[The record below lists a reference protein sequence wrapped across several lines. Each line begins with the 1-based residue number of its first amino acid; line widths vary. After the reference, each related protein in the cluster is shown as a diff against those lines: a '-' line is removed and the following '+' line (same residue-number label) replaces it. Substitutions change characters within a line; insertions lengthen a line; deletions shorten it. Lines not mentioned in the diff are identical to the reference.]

1 MEGIMETAKAV
12 KTSGFLIKGV
22 TQLINNGTKEQKD
35 GFLSILLDTFG
46 ASLFGN
52 ILQTKERS

>member
-1 MEGIMETAKAV
+1 METAKAV

-35 GFLSILLDTFG
+35 GFLSMLLDTFG

-52 ILQTKERS
+52 ILQTKER